1 MDKALPRYRQEVPSE
16 EIPIAAQ
23 TPDLCLCQI
32 VESKLVIPRD
42 IRQMFLAD
50 PIWGNDWRQKLSQ
63 FDRDWG
69 TQVEGSSTAPV
80 PPPADQTQSV
90 SAAQVFPSEPD
101 CLEKLKEKYGDPI
114 AELPVVD
121 TPVVLLL
128 MTGPCL
134 FVMGKQATTLL
145 RSDGPLI
152 LHGAGTW
159 LTGEKAVKY
168 EGDNPGKGIP
178 CRFEHDQA
186 NVVLEERYFLSSE
199 FDGLH
204 QKQYLPDFT

>member
-1 MDKALPRYRQEVPSE
+1 MEKALPRYRQEVPSE
-16 EIPIAAQ
+16 EIPVAA
-23 TPDLCLCQI
+23 TMPDLTICQM

-50 PIWGNDWRQKLSQ
+50 PIWGNEWRSKLSQ
-63 FDRDWG
+63 FDKDWG
-69 TQVEGSSTAPV
+69 TQVDGGSPPPPVPTAPDQCQSSSTTP
-80 PPPADQTQSV
+80 
-90 SAAQVFPSEPD
+90 VFPSEPD
-101 CLEKLKEKYGDPI
+101 TLEKLKEKYGDPI

-121 TPVVLLL
+121 TPVVLLV
-128 MTGPCL
+128 MTGPIL
-134 FVMGKQATTLL
+134 FVLGKQATTLL

-178 CRFEHDQA
+178 CRFEHDQG
-186 NVVLEERYFLSSE
+186 NVVLEERYF
-199 FDGLH
+199 FH
-204 QKQYLPDFT
+204 QNLMPSIKTVLI